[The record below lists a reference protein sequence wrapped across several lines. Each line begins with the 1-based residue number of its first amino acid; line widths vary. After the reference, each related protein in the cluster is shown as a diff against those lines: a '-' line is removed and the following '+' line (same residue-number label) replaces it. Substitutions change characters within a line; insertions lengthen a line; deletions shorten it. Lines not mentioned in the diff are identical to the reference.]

1 MPNEIYLKREE
12 GRMIEQPILKNPN
25 NNNNEEVLEE
35 EDKKDSVKDPLQ
47 MHQAKWIFTNPSTS
61 FTIL

>member
-25 NNNNEEVLEE
+25 NNNNEEVLEK
-35 EDKKDSVKDPLQ
+35 EDKKDSVKDPLPNASSQ
-47 MHQAKWIFTNPSTS
+47 MDIY
-61 FTIL
+61 